1 VQRVLVWL
9 LLALSLDAQAGDKLR
24 IGVDAWIGNSAAI
37 VARDK
42 GLFTKEDL
50 AAEIF
55 TFSGPTGTLQP
66 LIAGQLDVAFATL
79 HNLALLAGKGQDNL
93 VAIYLLDT
101 SNGADAVLSSRE
113 IDSTAQLKGRKV
125 AVTLD
130 SANHM
135 LLLAAL
141 AQGNLA
147 AEDIQLVNL
156 SAADAGGALLAGSAD
171 AAVTSEPWIARVK
184 AKGGNVL
191 FTSANTPNLM
201 LNAIVVTK
209 NTLKTK
215 GPELAK
221 LLRGIDAGHKLIA
234 SRPAEARPVI
244 AKWLKVKP
252 AEVEAMLAG
261 VRLYGMA
268 DNRVLFGNQ
277 EQPGPAYGSMSR
289 IVAFVT
295 ARGLATKPV
304 EAKTLL
310 APALVGD

>member
-1 VQRVLVWL
+1 VRRTFVWL
-9 LLALSLDAQAGDKLR
+9 LLALSLDAHAGDKLR
-24 IGVDAWIGNSAAI
+24 IGIDSWIGNSAAV

-50 AAEIF
+50 AVEIVP
-55 TFSGPTGTLQP
+55 FSGPAGTLKP

-79 HNLALLAGKGQDNL
+79 HNVALMAGRGQENL

-101 SNGADAVLSSRE
+101 SNGADAVVSVKE
-113 IDSTAQLKGRKV
+113 IDSTAQLKGRTV
-125 AVTLD
+125 AVTTD

-141 AQGNLA
+141 AQGNLPP
-147 AEDIQLVNL
+147 EDVQLVNL
-156 SAADAGGALLAGSAD
+156 SAADAGAALLAGNVD
-171 AAVTSEPWIARVK
+171 AAVTSEPWIARVRSN
-184 AKGGNVL
+184 GGNVL

-201 LNAIVVTK
+201 LNAVIVTK
-209 NTLKTK
+209 DTLKNK
-215 GPELAK
+215 GPMLAK
-221 LLRGIDAGHKLIA
+221 LLRGIDAGNKLIA
-234 SRPAEARPVI
+234 ARPAEARPVI

-252 AEVEAMLAG
+252 AEVDAMLAG
-261 VRLYGMA
+261 DRLYGMA

-277 EQPGPAYGSMSR
+277 EQPGPAYGSMAR

-295 ARGLATKPV
+295 ARGLTTKPV